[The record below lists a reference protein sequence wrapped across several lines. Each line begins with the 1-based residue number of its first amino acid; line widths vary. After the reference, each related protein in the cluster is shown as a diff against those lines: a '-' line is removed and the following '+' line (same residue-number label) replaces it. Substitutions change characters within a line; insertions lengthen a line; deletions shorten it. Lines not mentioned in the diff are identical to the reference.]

1 MMLKDERIRSFFI
14 LDNEVVDDE
23 RLTHKEMAV
32 YIMLCRHVNKETGA
46 CFPSLSTIGKKVGMS
61 KNTVIKSLNILIE
74 MGYVTKEKRASKEQG
89 NMSNCYCINDVHQL
103 NRGVQEMNGACSGDE
118 RRLVHEV
125 STNNTNINNTKLTR
139 YILSETEE
147 ETPSEKAIVQQQE
160 EKEACE
166 CIFQHW
172 NEKEIIEHR
181 VLTQKTVSKI
191 KARLNTFGVEELQQ
205 AIDHYHTVLTRP
217 EYFWEYRWSLQEF
230 LRSDENVEK
239 FLNTAYLKGLR
250 KKEFQHQVDL
260 PTARTSGFSPAKGIV
275 ESQVDVDDIY
285 ATLGDGV

>member
-14 LDNEVVDDE
+14 LDNEIVDDE
-23 RLTHKEMAV
+23 RLSHKEMAV
-32 YIMLCRHVNKETGA
+32 YITLCRHVNQETGV

-74 MGYVTKEKRASKEQG
+74 VGYVTKEKRASKEQG
-89 NMSNCYCINDVHQL
+89 NMSNRYRINDVPQL
-103 NRGVQEMNGACSGDE
+103 NRGVQEMNEACSGDE

-139 YILSETEE
+139 YIPSETEE
-147 ETPSEKAIVQQQE
+147 ETPSETARTHQQG
-160 EKEACE
+160 KEACE
-166 CIFQHW
+166 SIFQHW
-172 NEKEIIEHR
+172 NEKEIIKHR
-181 VLTQKTVSKI
+181 ILTQKSVSKI
-191 KARLNTFGVEELQQ
+191 KARLTTFGVEELKQ

-230 LRSDENVEK
+230 LRSDDNVEK

-250 KKEFQHQVDL
+250 KKEFQHQADL
-260 PTARTSGFSPAKGIV
+260 PTARASGLPPAKGIV
-275 ESQVDVDDIY
+275 ENQVDVDDIY
-285 ATLGDGV
+285 AALGDEI

>member
-1 MMLKDERIRSFFI
+1 M
-14 LDNEVVDDE
+14 NE
-23 RLTHKEMAV
+23 
-32 YIMLCRHVNKETGA
+32 A
-46 CFPSLSTIGKKVGMS
+46 C
-61 KNTVIKSLNILIE
+61 
-74 MGYVTKEKRASKEQG
+74 A
-89 NMSNCYCINDVHQL
+89 
-103 NRGVQEMNGACSGDE
+103 GDE

-125 STNNTNINNTKLTR
+125 STNNTNSNNTKLTR
-139 YILSETEE
+139 YIPSETEE
-147 ETPSEKAIVQQQE
+147 EASSETTRTKQQE
-160 EKEACE
+160 RESCE
-166 CIFQHW
+166 SIFQHW
-172 NEKEIIEHR
+172 NEKEIIKHR

-250 KKEFQHQVDL
+250 KKEFQYPSDL
-260 PTARTSGFSPAKGIV
+260 PTVRTSGLPLAKGIV
-275 ESQVDVDDIY
+275 ENQVDVDDIY

>member
-1 MMLKDERIRSFFI
+1 MMVKDERVRSFFI

-32 YIMLCRHVNKETGA
+32 YITLCRHVNHETGV
-46 CFPSLSTIGKKVGMS
+46 CFPSLATIGQKVGMS
-61 KNTVIKSLNILIE
+61 KNTVIKALNTLIE
-74 MGYVTKEKRASKEQG
+74 MGYITKEKRASKEQG
-89 NMSNCYCINDVHQL
+89 NMSNCYRINDVHQL
-103 NRGVQEMNGACSGDE
+103 NRGVQEMNEACAGDE

-125 STNNTNINNTKLTR
+125 STNNTNSNNTKLTR
-139 YILSETEE
+139 YIPSETEE
-147 ETPSEKAIVQQQE
+147 EASSETKRTKQQE
-160 EKEACE
+160 RESCE
-166 CIFQHW
+166 SIFQHW
-172 NEKEIIEHR
+172 NEKEIIKHR

-250 KKEFQHQVDL
+250 KKEFQYPSDL
-260 PTARTSGFSPAKGIV
+260 PTVRTSGLPLAKGIV
-275 ESQVDVDDIY
+275 ENQVDVDDIY